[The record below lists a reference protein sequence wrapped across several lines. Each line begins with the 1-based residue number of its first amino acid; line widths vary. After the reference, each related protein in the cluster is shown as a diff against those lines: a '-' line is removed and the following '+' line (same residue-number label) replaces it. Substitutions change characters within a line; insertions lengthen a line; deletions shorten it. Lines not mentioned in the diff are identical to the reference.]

1 MKKEIRKKETRL
13 RKNFFP
19 TLLATS
25 FLWLLTASLVYFT
38 DPSSFGLV
46 PLFLFLVFLSLIF
59 TFSIILANT
68 RRGTILS
75 GVLILFL
82 FLRYLGVG
90 NILNFLLLTGI
101 GIAAELY
108 FARK

>member
-1 MKKEIRKKETRL
+1 VKKEKRKKEIKL

-19 TLLATS
+19 TLLATL

-38 DPSSFGLV
+38 DPTSFGLV
-46 PLFLFLVFLSLIF
+46 PLFFLLIFLCLIF

-68 RRGTILS
+68 RRGAILS
-75 GVLILFL
+75 GILVIFL